1 MNERVNERH
10 YERPLLDDWQ
20 GELGVTIKPLPT
32 ASLTRTL
39 SLVARERELGNIPSS
54 LAVEIREAL
63 AAQLQRRLDGHLPK
77 SGPGLQFGE

>member
-39 SLVARERELGNIPSS
+39 SLVARERELGTIPSS

-77 SGPGLQFGE
+77 SGPHIQFGE

>member
-39 SLVARERELGNIPSS
+39 SLVARERELGTIPSS

-77 SGPGLQFGE
+77 SDPHIHFGE

>member
-1 MNERVNERH
+1 MNERVNEPR
-10 YERPLLDDWQ
+10 YEQPVLDDWQ

>member
-54 LAVEIREAL
+54 LVVEIRAAL